1 MLSQEKDINKARQ
14 IASANKESM
23 GELISGVVS
32 YVGKA
37 NFGDSEKYITDFRT
51 TTDSV
56 TPILIEISAVNGKF
70 YLDFIQNFKDERYFN
85 AFKKELDNL
94 KIRYEVKDLIK
105 LDLPRIKS
113 IV

>member
-37 NFGDSEKYITDFRT
+37 NFGDSEKYITDF
-51 TTDSV
+51 
-56 TPILIEISAVNGKF
+56 
-70 YLDFIQNFKDERYFN
+70 
-85 AFKKELDNL
+85 
-94 KIRYEVKDLIK
+94 
-105 LDLPRIKS
+105 
-113 IV
+113 